1 MIGIYALLYIGH
13 TNLLYTSNASLLYV
27 GNIGTHMPLWQ
38 QVAMV
43 AAGVLA
49 TMLTRFI
56 PFMVFRPGKP
66 TPKYIMYLGK
76 VLPASVFALLVMYCL
91 KNISFIASDTV
102 SAESLTFGIPTDT
115 IAQLL
120 GVAFT
125 ILIHAWRKSM
135 MWSIAAGT
143 IFYMIL
149 IRIL

>member
-1 MIGIYALLYIGH
+1 MIILSSGGH
-13 TNLLYTSNASLLYV
+13 LA
-27 GNIGTHMPLWQ
+27 LWQ
-38 QVAMV
+38 QMVLV
-43 AAGVLA
+43 AAATLA

-56 PFMVFRPGKP
+56 PFILFRPGKP

-76 VLPASVFALLVMYCL
+76 VLPASVFALLVIYCL
-91 KNISFIASDTV
+91 KSISFVTSSPAIHTIA
-102 SAESLTFGIPTDT
+102 GIPTDT

-125 ILIHAWRKSM
+125 LLVHFWRKSM

-143 IFYMIL
+143 LFYMVI

>member
-1 MIGIYALLYIGH
+1 MIGLYTLLYIG
-13 TNLLYTSNASLLYV
+13 NSNCHL
-27 GNIGTHMPLWQ
+27 PLWQ
-38 QVAMV
+38 QVSLV

-49 TMLTRFI
+49 TLLTRFI
-56 PFMVFRPGKP
+56 PFIVFRPGKP

-91 KNISFIASDTV
+91 KNISFIAAPTTH
-102 SAESLTFGIPTDT
+102 ALLGIPYDT
-115 IAQLL
+115 FAQLL

-125 ILIHAWRKSM
+125 ILIHRWRKSM

>member
-1 MIGIYALLYIGH
+1 MIGFLAIHLGG
-13 TNLLYTSNASLLYV
+13 S
-27 GNIGTHMPLWQ
+27 MPLWQ
-38 QVAMV
+38 QVV
-43 AAGVLA
+43 LVIAAVGA

-56 PFMVFRPGKP
+56 PFLVFRPGKP
-66 TPKYIMYLGK
+66 TPKYIMYLGT

-91 KNISFIASDTV
+91 KNISFVSTASDTN
-102 SAESLTFGIPTDT
+102 EIWGIPSDT

-135 MWSIAAGT
+135 MWSTAAGT

-149 IRIL
+149 IRLF